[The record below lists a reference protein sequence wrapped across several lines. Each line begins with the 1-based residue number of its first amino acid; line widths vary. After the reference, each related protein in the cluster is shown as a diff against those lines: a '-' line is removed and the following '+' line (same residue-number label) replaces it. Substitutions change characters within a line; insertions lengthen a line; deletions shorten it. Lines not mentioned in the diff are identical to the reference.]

1 MSASLTK
8 IIIYIIQ
15 TKQTLHNELPVCFCI
30 HTEHSQ
36 DNHVHFLC
44 TQYTVPS
51 THIVSLAGFDRG
63 QTGDM
68 YGAPNRT
75 W

>member
-1 MSASLTK
+1 MSASLIK
-8 IIIYIIQ
+8 IIMYIIQ
-15 TKQTLHNELPVCFCI
+15 TKETLHTELTVCFYI

-36 DNHVHFLC
+36 DNHVHLLC

-63 QTGDM
+63 
-68 YGAPNRT
+68 YGYFRVNKSVVES
-75 W
+75 